1 LTQLNTFGHS
11 LTNWIQLN
19 TTKIITSYNYKFI
32 MTIDNVINTK
42 RKKIVLVAV
51 SLVVLGLMIPSMNS
65 LDVLNAFAAKPD
77 GPPLPKVLFI
87 TTGGTIA
94 NLKNDDGSSSR
105 IPLQDVIT
113 NIRANFAGPAVSV
126 ILDSIDP
133 SFVQVTL
140 VGSGSFDLNTVFLP
154 IAKEAQDALKGKF
167 DAVIITQG
175 TVSSE
180 DTCYFVNLL
189 VNTEKPIIVTNS
201 QRQHGSVGNDGDR
214 NLLDSILVA
223 TDPQSVGKGALLV
236 EGSKISACREVL
248 KNSDRPGAFGSQRMG
263 EIGWVNGGTLSTAT
277 CDVCGFNNS
286 PGSDPVVKFYREP
299 TRQHTSTSEFS
310 IKALT
315 NPDGTFK
322 DLPRVEVLVTGYGFQ
337 PDLLA
342 AYIGLTTPPVEG
354 IVLQGM
360 APSGIFPG
368 TIRPAITA
376 LADTG
381 FPIVQ
386 VSRNANEY
394 NGVGVSGSGTMIK
407 GDDLPQNKA
416 RILFQLALEKTDNLS
431 GQDRIDEIQR
441 LFNTH

>member
-1 LTQLNTFGHS
+1 
-11 LTNWIQLN
+11 
-19 TTKIITSYNYKFI
+19 
-32 MTIDNVINTK
+32 MTIENKIYVINTK
-42 RKKIVLVAV
+42 RNKLVLVTV
-51 SLVVLGLMIPSMNS
+51 SLIAFGLMLSAMNVP
-65 LDVLNAFAAKPD
+65 DDIIAFAEED
-77 GPPLPKVLFI
+77 DEDDEDDEVPKVLFI

-94 NLKNDDGSSSR
+94 NLKNADGSSTR
-105 IPLQDVIT
+105 IPLQDVIA
-113 NIRANFAGPAVSV
+113 NIRTNFAGPAPRV

-140 VGSGSFDLNTVFLP
+140 VGSGSFDLKTVFFP
-154 IAKEAQDALKGKF
+154 IAREAQDALDDDF

-189 VNTEKPIIVTNS
+189 VNSEKPIIVTNS

-263 EIGWVNGGTLSTAT
+263 EIGWVNGGTLSTST

-299 TRQHTSTSEFS
+299 TRQHTDTSEFS
-310 IKALT
+310 IDELT
-315 NPDGTFK
+315 NDDDTFK
-322 DLPRVEVLVTGYGFQ
+322 DLPRVEVLVTGYGSQ
-337 PDLLA
+337 PDLID
-342 AYIGLTTPPVEG
+342 AYIDLEVEG

-368 TIRPAITA
+368 TIRSA
-376 LADTG
+376 LNDLANAG

-394 NGVGVSGSGTMIK
+394 NGVGVSGSGAMIK

-416 RILFQLALEKTDNLS
+416 RILLQLAMEKTEGLS